1 MGGALEMSGATQQS
15 GPVSRGRI
23 AVWAKNG
30 VVMDGGPAGNGLISE
45 VGITNDGSLAIGV
58 NSGPTALPFVQL
70 GFTVNSDGVIVIS
83 ANSFGG
89 GPAAELLFEINGST
103 YAFNPAGG
111 GNITGPTTS
120 VSGDLLAFNGTG
132 GNLVEDTG
140 IEASAVAALLA
151 ENIVIGPGTVVAGD
165 LAIFSGTH
173 GNLLADSGLL
183 TTNIVQGPTI
193 AVAGDLASFD
203 DTTGKLIEDS
213 NVKASA
219 VATGLTQI
227 FPPIASIAALE
238 AATETTLTQNQ
249 CYVLGYYASGDGG
262 EDAFYLGANATPNGG
277 TIINDASGRSWYRE
291 IGGLQW
297 SVRKFGAKLDGA
309 TDDTTAWQNIL
320 LASRLAGNP
329 AIFHPGG
336 NSIFIGNLVLQ
347 NDAIIGVGSFYAGAS
362 GLTQDSMITFH
373 GNNAGI
379 TLLDSTSG
387 GITLEKIGFKG
398 LPGTYSGQVGLLLP
412 DSLRTGL
419 GEGWPMLRDVSFG
432 AFSTGISVGEKY
444 QTGWMWNVY
453 CYDSVEIGY
462 ENDSTDWYHHGIS
475 CGSSTVIASFAQ
487 LVLGPASPSSFSSGS
502 HQFIGGAFFGADFTV
517 VIRNS
522 FGSSIRGAAI
532 QNAQS
537 SGVIIGDGTNGCGNN
552 TIDGCTFSGNNAAGG
567 TRNAGN
573 ATGADITMNAGVRQN
588 IITGNFFAQNGA
600 GNTAVGFGIALA
612 GFDTGNQISNN
623 HFNMDNI
630 VTPTMPSAP
639 VAITVPAS
647 LALSGGDQ
655 IMVTDNMASYGENG
669 IYPVQFQPVN
679 MTSLFSAVSVTGTTL
694 SLQAGSAYLGGSV
707 STVLPDPVI
716 VGRTMTI
723 SGASGNSFTTATV
736 NGLNNTNRTCTFG
749 SASWISLLADGPL
762 GWVITGS
769 NAVTLS

>member
-1 MGGALEMSGATQQS
+1 MSSNAITQS
-15 GPVSRGRI
+15 GNVTPGHVVS
-23 AVWAKNG
+23 WTTDG
-30 VVMDGGPAGNGLISE
+30 VAQDGGPATAGALTE
-45 VGITNDGSLAIGV
+45 VGITKAGGIALGI
-58 NSGPTALPFVQL
+58 NSAPVTSEAGYNQL
-70 GFTVNSDGVIVIS
+70 GFGVETDGTITVY
-83 ANSFGG
+83 
-89 GPAAELLFEINGST
+89 AEGFSGAPDATLIFNINGIN
-103 YAFNPAGG
+103 YPFNPSSS
-111 GNITGPTTS
+111 GNITGPGTS

-132 GNLVEDTG
+132 GNLVEDAG
-140 IEASAVAALLA
+140 ILAA
-151 ENIVIGPGTVVAGD
+151 NVVQNGTTVVAGNI
-165 LAIFSGTH
+165 AIFNGTSGRH
-173 GNLLADSGLL
+173 
-183 TTNIVQGPTI
+183 
-193 AVAGDLASFD
+193 
-203 DTTGKLIEDS
+203 IEDGGIS
-213 NVKASA
+213 ESA
-219 VATGLTQI
+219 IATGLTQI
-227 FPPIASIAALE
+227 FPPIANIAALE
-238 AATETTLTQNQ
+238 VVTSATLTQNQ

-262 EDAFYLGANATPNGG
+262 GGIFYLGANATANGG

-291 IGGLQW
+291 TDGFQW
-297 SVRKFGAKLDGA
+297 SIRWFGAKLDGA

-336 NSIFIGNLVLQ
+336 NSIFTGNLVLQ
-347 NDAIIGVGSFYAGAS
+347 NDAVIGVGSFYAGAS

-398 LPGTYSGQVGLLLP
+398 VPGTYSGQVGLLLP

-432 AFSTGISVGEKY
+432 AFSQGIMVGEKY
-444 QTGWMWNVY
+444 QSGWMWNIY
-453 CYDSVEIGY
+453 CYDCVEIGY

-475 CGSSTVIASFAQ
+475 CGSSSVVASFAQ

-537 SGVIIGDGTNGCGNN
+537 SGIIIGDGTNGCGNN

-573 ATGADITMNAGVRQN
+573 ATGADITLNAGVRQN

-630 VTPTMPSAP
+630 VTPTLPSAP

-679 MTSLFSAVSVTGTTL
+679 MTSLFAAVSVTGTTL

-707 STVLPDPVI
+707 ATVLPDPVI

-723 SGASGNSFTTATV
+723 SGATGNSFTTATV
-736 NGLNNTNRTCTFG
+736 NGLNNTDRTCTFG
-749 SASWISLLADGPL
+749 AAGWISLLADGPT

-769 NAVTLS
+769 NSVTLS